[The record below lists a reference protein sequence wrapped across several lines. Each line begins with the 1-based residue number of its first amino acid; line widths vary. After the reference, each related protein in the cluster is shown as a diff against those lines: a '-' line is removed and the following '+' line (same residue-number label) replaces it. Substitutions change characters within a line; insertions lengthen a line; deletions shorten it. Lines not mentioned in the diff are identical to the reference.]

1 MFVARK
7 ISSSKWEKHPE
18 FSAGE
23 IRADAVTAD
32 LQTKGDALS
41 FWRRGSGG
49 ITVPKPRYGI
59 GTLIPAVNAFAA
71 QNGPQNRVVAIYN
84 VGRMAHSR
92 VSSPLFVLVVLVA
105 VALPA
110 YAKVDYQS
118 DVRPLLSDKCFQCH
132 GPDAATRTAD
142 LRLDRQEGLFGH
154 RPNGTPV
161 IPGDPDASLVFQRI
175 THENET
181 LRMPPEYSHKSLE
194 PADIDTIRTWI
205 EEGAEWTGHWAFEI
219 PQRPELPAVQDEAW
233 VRDPIDRFV
242 LARLEEE
249 GLAPSPEADRR
260 SLARRAALDVT
271 GLPPNPEQVDAF
283 VEDDQPGAYQRYLD
297 GLFAAEAYGEHRA
310 RYWLDAARY
319 ADTHGI
325 HIDNYREMWPY
336 RDWVINAFNRNLP
349 FDQFTLEQVAG
360 DLLENPTM
368 DQLIASGFHRCN
380 ATTNEGGV
388 IPEEYEVI
396 YAKDRADTTGTVFLG
411 LTVGCATCH
420 DHKFDPITQRDF
432 YAMTAFFRNTT
443 QYVMDGNISDTPPYI
458 IVPTDEDRTR
468 YDELRTTVRS
478 ARAELLAATDAPGK
492 EFAGWLAQSGYRGL
506 QNPLATAD
514 APLHV
519 SHDRIVHDGTDSA
532 LELPEGVSVGEG
544 PAENIQSLE
553 FDDLGFVEVPNSGI
567 GKDRPFSLAFWV
579 RHPKD
584 AGSYMVL
591 SQMDPENK
599 MRGWKVTLG
608 GREIIFS
615 MTAANDDKDS
625 DENEASDES
634 EASDGDSA
642 SSIEIR
648 PNNQYQL
655 EPGTWRHVTVTYDG
669 SGERAGLSIY
679 YNGERMPFQGSE
691 YFAKLEGQ
699 VASDRPMLL
708 GRGFYKDDDE
718 VKPRGLS
725 GGAIADVRLYDR
737 ELSVEEANVVAN
749 WPALESA
756 RSKAPADLSEEEKRV
771 LGLHYL
777 NVHDEQ
783 YRERFLAAK
792 EAERGI
798 REVRR
803 RGAVTHVMQERADGE
818 AAAHILFRGMYDQ
831 RREKV
836 PAATPGFLPSLED
849 GAAVNRLHLA
859 RWLIDEANP
868 LTSRVAVNRF
878 WQQVFGEGLVR
889 TSDDFG
895 SQGETPSHPELL
907 DWLSVEFR
915 ENGWDVKQLL
925 RTMLSSATYRQSA
938 EADETKIGKDPE
950 NRLLSRGPRFRMD
963 AEMLRDFGL
972 AATGILV
979 EKIGGPSVKPYQPDG
994 VWESVAMLGS
1004 NTRFY
1009 KRDEGEKLYR
1019 RSLYTFWKRAA
1030 PPASMQIFNA
1040 PTREH
1045 ATVRRER
1052 TNTPLQALVT
1062 MNDPQ
1067 FVEASRFLAQS
1078 ALNQAQPDFSSRLDY
1093 LTKRLLSREF
1103 SQHERAVA
1111 ETSYTDFLSH
1121 YEEDSKDASQLLA
1134 TGEAPVDKDLPV
1146 PELAAWT
1153 MMVNQLMNLDEALN
1167 K

>member
-1 MFVARK
+1 
-7 ISSSKWEKHPE
+7 
-18 FSAGE
+18 
-23 IRADAVTAD
+23 
-32 LQTKGDALS
+32 
-41 FWRRGSGG
+41 
-49 ITVPKPRYGI
+49 
-59 GTLIPAVNAFAA
+59 
-71 QNGPQNRVVAIYN
+71 
-84 VGRMAHSR
+84 MAHR
-92 VSSPLFVLVVLVA
+92 ISSPLFVIAAAIAL
-105 VALPA
+105 ALPGH
-110 YAKVDYQS
+110 AKVDYQS

-132 GPDAATRTAD
+132 GPDAATRTVD
-142 LRLDRQEGLFGH
+142 LRLDRREGLFGH

-161 IPGDPDASLVFQRI
+161 VPGDPDSSLVFQRI
-175 THENET
+175 THT
-181 LRMPPEYSHKSLE
+181 DAALRMPPEYSHKSLE
-194 PADIDTIRTWI
+194 SADIDTIRTWI

-219 PQRPELPAVQDEAW
+219 PKRPELPAV
-233 VRDPIDRFV
+233 RDADWARNPIDRFV

-249 GLAPSPEADRR
+249 GLAPAPEADRR

-271 GLPPNPEQVDAF
+271 GLPPSPEIVDAF
-283 VEDDQPGAYQRYLD
+283 VDDDQPGAFQRYLD
-297 GLFAAEAYGEHRA
+297 VLFAAESYGEHRA

-360 DLLENPTM
+360 DLLPSPTM

-443 QYVMDGNISDTPPYI
+443 QYVMDGNISDTPPFI
-458 IVPTDEDRTR
+458 IVPTAEDRAH
-468 YDELRTTVRS
+468 YDELRETLRTARS
-478 ARAELLAATDAPGK
+478 ESLAASENPG
-492 EFAGWLAQSGYRGL
+492 EAFEEWLAQGGYGGL
-506 QNPLATAD
+506 QNPLATAKV
-514 APLHV
+514 PLHV
-519 SHDRIVHDGTDSA
+519 SHDRIVHEGTNGPLALPDGVSAAEGPTGNLQA
-532 LELPEGVSVGEG
+532 LEFEG
-544 PAENIQSLE
+544 
-553 FDDLGFVEVPNSGI
+553 DGFLEVPNSGI
-567 GKDRPFSLAFWV
+567 DTDTPFSLAFWV
-579 RHPKD
+579 RHPED
-584 AGSYMVL
+584 AGSYIVL
-591 SQMDPENK
+591 SQTDPDNK
-599 MRGWKVTLG
+599 MRGWQVTLG
-608 GREIIFS
+608 GREIIFR
-615 MTAANDDKDS
+615 MIAANEDEASGEDK
-625 DENEASDES
+625 ASDED
-634 EASDGDSA
+634 EASGEDEELDEDT
-642 SSIEIR
+642 SSNIEIR

-655 EPGTWRHVTVTYDG
+655 EPGSWRHVTVTYDG
-669 SGERAGLSIY
+669 SGERAGLNIY

-691 YFAKLEGQ
+691 YFAKLDGM
-699 VASDRPMLL
+699 VASDQPVLL
-708 GRGFYKDDDE
+708 GGGFYKDDGE
-718 VKPRGLS
+718 VKPRGMP

-737 ELSVEEANVVAN
+737 ELSLEEANVVAN
-749 WPALESA
+749 WPSLESA
-756 RSKAPADLSEEEKRV
+756 RSKPPAELSDLETHV

-777 NVHDEQ
+777 NVHDER
-783 YRERFLAAK
+783 YRERFQAAK
-792 EAERGI
+792 RAERGI

-803 RGAVTHVMQERADGE
+803 RGAVTHVMQEREDRE

-831 RREKV
+831 RRDKV

-849 GAAVNRLHLA
+849 SGPVNRLHLA
-859 RWLIDEANP
+859 RWLIANENP

-895 SQGETPSHPELL
+895 AQGESPSHPALL

-925 RTMLSSATYRQSA
+925 RTMLSSAAYRQSA
-938 EADETKIGKDPE
+938 EADQAKVGKDPQ

-1004 NTRFY
+1004 NTRHY
-1009 KRDEGEKLYR
+1009 KRDDGDKLYR

-1067 FVEASRFLAQS
+1067 FVEAARFLAQT
-1078 ALNQAQPDFSSRLDY
+1078 ALKQAQPDFASRLDF

-1103 SQHERAVA
+1103 STHERTVA
-1111 ETSYTDFLSH
+1111 EQSLADFLRH
-1121 YEEDSKDASQLLA
+1121 YEEDSEDASKLLA
-1134 TGEAPVDKDLPV
+1134 TGEATVDEDLPA

-1153 MMVNQLMNLDEALN
+1153 MMANQLMNLDEALN

>member
-1 MFVARK
+1 
-7 ISSSKWEKHPE
+7 
-18 FSAGE
+18 
-23 IRADAVTAD
+23 
-32 LQTKGDALS
+32 
-41 FWRRGSGG
+41 
-49 ITVPKPRYGI
+49 
-59 GTLIPAVNAFAA
+59 
-71 QNGPQNRVVAIYN
+71 
-84 VGRMAHSR
+84 MAHRISN
-92 VSSPLFVLVVLVA
+92 PLFVIAALIAL
-105 VALPA
+105 ALPGH
-110 YAKVDYQS
+110 AKVDYQS

-132 GPDAATRTAD
+132 GPDAATRTVD
-142 LRLDRQEGLFGH
+142 LRLDRREGLFGH

-161 IPGDPDASLVFQRI
+161 VPGDPDSSLVFQRI
-175 THENET
+175 THAEAA

-194 PADIDTIRTWI
+194 PADVDTIRTWI

-219 PQRPELPAVQDEAW
+219 PKRPELPAV
-233 VRDPIDRFV
+233 RDADWARNPIDRFV
-242 LARLEEE
+242 LARLEQE
-249 GLAPSPEADRR
+249 GLAPAPEADRR

-271 GLPPNPEQVDAF
+271 GLPPSPEIVDAF
-283 VEDDQPGAYQRYLD
+283 VDDDQPGAYQRYLD
-297 GLFAAEAYGEHRA
+297 VLFAEKSYGEHRA

-360 DLLENPTM
+360 DLLPSPTM

-443 QYVMDGNISDTPPYI
+443 QYVMDGNISDTPPFI
-458 IVPTDEDRTR
+458 IVPTTEDRAH
-468 YDELRTTVRS
+468 YDELRETLRTARS
-478 ARAELLAATDAPGK
+478 ELLAASEKPG
-492 EFAGWLAQSGYRGL
+492 EAFEEWLAQGDYGGL
-506 QNPLATAD
+506 QNPLATATV
-514 APLHV
+514 PMHV
-519 SHDRIVHDGTDSA
+519 SHDRIVHKGTDNP
-532 LELPEGVSVGEG
+532 LELPDGVSAVAGPVGDLQ
-544 PAENIQSLE
+544 ALE
-553 FDDLGFVEVPNSGI
+553 FEGDGFLEVPNSGI
-567 GKDRPFSLAFWV
+567 DTGTPFSLAFWV

-584 AGSYMVL
+584 AGSYIVL
-591 SQMDPENK
+591 SQTDPDNK
-599 MRGWKVTLG
+599 MRGWQVTLG
-608 GREIIFS
+608 GREIIFR
-615 MTAANDDKDS
+615 MTAANED
-625 DENEASDES
+625 EASGEDKASADDEDS
-634 EASDGDSA
+634 GESDASN
-642 SSIEIR
+642 IEIR

-655 EPGTWRHVTVTYDG
+655 EPGSWRHVTVTYDG
-669 SGERAGLSIY
+669 SGERAGLNIY

-691 YFAKLEGQ
+691 YFAKLDGV
-699 VASDRPMLL
+699 VASDQPVLL
-708 GRGFYKDDDE
+708 GRGFYKDDGE
-718 VKPRGLS
+718 AKPRGMP
-725 GGAIADVRLYDR
+725 GGAVADVRLYDR
-737 ELSVEEANVVAN
+737 ELSLEEANVVAN
-749 WPALESA
+749 WPSLESA
-756 RSKAPADLSEEEKRV
+756 RSKPPAGLSDAERHV

-777 NVHDEQ
+777 NVHDER
-783 YRERFLAAK
+783 YRERFQAAK
-792 EAERGI
+792 QAERGI

-803 RGAVTHVMQERADGE
+803 RGAVTHVMQEREDSE

-831 RREKV
+831 RRDKV

-849 GAAVNRLHLA
+849 SGPVNRLHLA
-859 RWLIDEANP
+859 RWLVADENP

-895 SQGETPSHPELL
+895 AQGESPSHPALL

-915 ENGWDVKQLL
+915 ENGWDVKQML
-925 RTMLSSATYRQSA
+925 RTMLSSAAYRQSA
-938 EADETKIGKDPE
+938 EADQAKIGKDPQ

-1009 KRDEGEKLYR
+1009 KRDDGDKLYR

-1067 FVEASRFLAQS
+1067 FVEAARFLAQT
-1078 ALNQAQPDFSSRLDY
+1078 ALNQAQPDFGSRLDF

-1103 SQHERAVA
+1103 STHERTVA
-1111 ETSYTDFLSH
+1111 EKSLADFLRH
-1121 YEEDSKDASQLLA
+1121 YEEDSEDASKLLA
-1134 TGEAPVDKDLPV
+1134 IGEAPMDEDLAG

-1153 MMVNQLMNLDEALN
+1153 MMANQLMNLDEALN

>member
-1 MFVARK
+1 MAPIR
-7 ISSSKWEKHPE
+7 ISSP
-18 FSAGE
+18 F
-23 IRADAVTAD
+23 
-32 LQTKGDALS
+32 
-41 FWRRGSGG
+41 
-49 ITVPKPRYGI
+49 
-59 GTLIPAVNAFAA
+59 
-71 QNGPQNRVVAIYN
+71 
-84 VGRMAHSR
+84 
-92 VSSPLFVLVVLVA
+92 FVLAALLVLA
-105 VALPA
+105 SPGF
-110 YAKVDYQS
+110 AKIDYQS

-132 GPDAATRTAD
+132 GPDEATRTAD

-161 IPGDPDASLVFQRI
+161 VPGDPDSSLVFQRI
-175 THENET
+175 THANAT

-219 PQRPELPAVQDEAW
+219 PERPELPTVQDVAW
-233 VRDPIDRFV
+233 VRNPIDRFV

-249 GLAPSPEADRR
+249 GLAPAPAADRR

-271 GLPPNPEQVDAF
+271 GLPPNPKLVDAF
-283 VEDDQPGAYQRYLD
+283 VADDQPGAYKRYLD
-297 GLFAAEAYGEHRA
+297 GLFAAESYGEHRA

-349 FDQFTLEQVAG
+349 FDRFTLEQVAG
-360 DLLENPTM
+360 DLLPNPTM

-443 QYVMDGNISDTPPYI
+443 QYVMDGNISDTPPFI
-458 IVPTDEDRTR
+458 IVPTDEDRVH
-468 YDELRTTVRS
+468 YDELRQIVRT
-478 ARAELLAATDAPGK
+478 ARAELLAATENPGGDF
-492 EFAGWLAQSGYRGL
+492 EEWLAQGAYGDL
-506 QNPLATAD
+506 QSPLATSD
-514 APLHV
+514 APLQV
-519 SHDRIVHDGTDSA
+519 SHDRIVHDGSDAA
-532 LELPEGVSVGEG
+532 LELPEGVAAGEG
-544 PAENIQSLE
+544 PAENIQALE
-553 FDDLGFVEVPNSGI
+553 FDGLGFVEVPNSGI
-567 GKDRPFSLAFWV
+567 GKDKPFSLAFWV

-584 AGSYMVL
+584 AGSYMVV
-591 SQMDPENK
+591 SQTDPENK
-599 MRGWKVTLG
+599 MRGWQVTLG
-608 GREIIFS
+608 GREIIFK
-615 MTAANDDKDS
+615 MTAADGD
-625 DENEASDES
+625 EASN
-634 EASDGDSA
+634 
-642 SSIEIR
+642 IEIR

-655 EPGTWRHVTVTYDG
+655 EPGSWRHVTVTYDG

-679 YNGERMPFQGSE
+679 FDGERMPFQGSE
-691 YFAKLEGQ
+691 FFAKLEGT
-699 VASDRPMLL
+699 VASDQPMLL
-708 GRGFYKDDDE
+708 GRGFYKDDEE
-718 VKPRGLS
+718 VKPRGMP

-749 WPALESA
+749 WPELESA
-756 RSKAPADLSEEEKRV
+756 RSKSPANLSDEEKRV

-777 NVHDEQ
+777 NVHDEE
-783 YRERFLAAK
+783 YRERFVAAK

-803 RGAVTHVMQERADGE
+803 RGAVTHVMQERDDGE

-831 RREKV
+831 RRDKV

-849 GAAVNRLHLA
+849 SGPVNRLHLA

-878 WQQVFGEGLVR
+878 WQQLFGEGLVR

-895 SQGETPSHPELL
+895 AQGEVPSHPDLL

-915 ENGWDVKQLL
+915 ENGWDVKDLL

-938 EADETKIGKDPE
+938 EADEAKIGKDPQ

-972 AATGILV
+972 AATGILT

-1009 KRDEGEKLYR
+1009 KRDEGDKLYR

-1078 ALNQAQPDFSSRLDY
+1078 ALNQAQPDFASRLNF
-1093 LTKRLLSREF
+1093 LTRRLLSREF
-1103 SQHERAVA
+1103 TQHERTVA
-1111 ETSYTDFLSH
+1111 EKSYADFLLH
-1121 YEEDSKDASQLLA
+1121 YEEDSEDASQLLA
-1134 TGEAPVDKDLPV
+1134 TGEAPVDEELPA

-1153 MMVNQLMNLDEALN
+1153 MMANQLMNLDEALN

>member
-1 MFVARK
+1 
-7 ISSSKWEKHPE
+7 
-18 FSAGE
+18 
-23 IRADAVTAD
+23 
-32 LQTKGDALS
+32 
-41 FWRRGSGG
+41 
-49 ITVPKPRYGI
+49 
-59 GTLIPAVNAFAA
+59 
-71 QNGPQNRVVAIYN
+71 
-84 VGRMAHSR
+84 MAHSR
-92 VSSPLFVLVVLVA
+92 VLSPLVVLA
-105 VALPA
+105 ALIALAFPGH
-110 YAKVDYQS
+110 AKVDYQS

-142 LRLDRQEGLFGH
+142 LRLDRREGLFGH

-161 IPGDPDASLVFQRI
+161 IPGDPDSSLVFQRI
-175 THENET
+175 THANAA

-194 PADIDTIRTWI
+194 PADVDTIRTWI

-219 PQRPELPAVQDEAW
+219 PKRPELPAV
-233 VRDPIDRFV
+233 RDADWERNPIDRFV
-242 LARLEEE
+242 LARLEQE
-249 GLAPSPEADRR
+249 GLAPAPEADRR

-271 GLPPNPEQVDAF
+271 GLPPSPEIVDNFEA
-283 VEDDQPGAYQRYLD
+283 DDQPGAYQRYLD
-297 GLFAAEAYGEHRA
+297 VLFAAESYGEHRA

-360 DLLENPTM
+360 DLLPNPTM

-443 QYVMDGNISDTPPYI
+443 QYVMDGNISDTPPFI
-458 IVPTDEDRTR
+458 IVPAAEDRAR
-468 YDELRTTVRS
+468 YDELRETLRTARS
-478 ARAELLAATDAPGK
+478 KLAAATGQPGEAFEK
-492 EFAGWLAQSGYRGL
+492 WLAQGEYGGL
-506 QNPLATAD
+506 QSPLATATV
-514 APLHV
+514 PLHV
-519 SHDRIVHDGTDSA
+519 SHDRIVHEGTDDP
-532 LELPEGVSVGEG
+532 LKLPDGVSTVEG
-544 PAENIQSLE
+544 PAGNLQALAFEGE
-553 FDDLGFVEVPNSGI
+553 GFLEVPNSGI
-567 GKDRPFSLAFWV
+567 DTDTPFSLAFWV

-584 AGSYMVL
+584 AGSYVVL
-591 SQMDPENK
+591 SQTDPDNK
-599 MRGWKVTLG
+599 MRGWQVTLG
-608 GREIIFS
+608 GREIIFR
-615 MTAANDDKDS
+615 MTAADDD
-625 DENEASDES
+625 EASGEDNASAEDEAAD
-634 EASDGDSA
+634 EGKASN
-642 SSIEIR
+642 IEIR

-655 EPGTWRHVTVTYDG
+655 EPGSWRHVTVTYDG

-691 YFAKLEGQ
+691 YFAKLDGQ
-699 VASDRPMLL
+699 AASDRPVLL
-708 GRGFYKDDDE
+708 GRGFYREDGE
-718 VKPRGLS
+718 VKPRGMP

-737 ELSVEEANVVAN
+737 ELSLEEANVVAN
-749 WPALESA
+749 WPSLESA
-756 RSKAPADLSEEEKRV
+756 RSKPPADLSDEERHV

-777 NVHDEQ
+777 NVHDER
-783 YRERFLAAK
+783 YREQFQAAK
-792 EAERGI
+792 QAERGI

-803 RGAVTHVMQERADGE
+803 RGAVTHVMQEQQDGE

-836 PAATPGFLPSLED
+836 PAATPGFLPSLE
-849 GAAVNRLHLA
+849 GSGPVNRLHLA
-859 RWLIDEANP
+859 RWLIDDANP

-895 SQGETPSHPELL
+895 SQGESPSHPALL

-915 ENGWDVKQLL
+915 ESGWDAKLLL

-938 EADETKIGKDPE
+938 EADQAKISKDPQ

-994 VWESVAMLGS
+994 VWEAVAMLGS

-1009 KRDEGEKLYR
+1009 ERDDGDKLYR

-1067 FVEASRFLAQS
+1067 FVEAARFLAQT
-1078 ALNQAQPDFSSRLDY
+1078 ALNQAQPDFTSRLGF

-1103 SQHERAVA
+1103 SEHERTVA
-1111 ETSYTDFLSH
+1111 EQSLADFLRH
-1121 YEEDSKDASQLLA
+1121 YEEDSEDARKLLA
-1134 TGEAPVDKDLPV
+1134 TGEAPVDEDLPA

-1153 MMVNQLMNLDEALN
+1153 MMANQLMNLDEALN

>member
-1 MFVARK
+1 
-7 ISSSKWEKHPE
+7 
-18 FSAGE
+18 
-23 IRADAVTAD
+23 
-32 LQTKGDALS
+32 
-41 FWRRGSGG
+41 
-49 ITVPKPRYGI
+49 
-59 GTLIPAVNAFAA
+59 
-71 QNGPQNRVVAIYN
+71 
-84 VGRMAHSR
+84 MAYR
-92 VSSPLFVLVVLVA
+92 ISSPLSLIAA
-105 VALPA
+105 VIALALPGH
-110 YAKVDYQS
+110 AKVDYQA

-132 GPDAATRTAD
+132 GPDAATRTVD

-161 IPGDPDASLVFQRI
+161 VPGDPDSSLVFQRI
-175 THENET
+175 THADAA

-194 PADIDTIRTWI
+194 PADVDTIRTWI

-219 PQRPELPAVQDEAW
+219 PKRPELPAV
-233 VRDPIDRFV
+233 RDADWARNPIDRFV
-242 LARLEEE
+242 LARLEQEA
-249 GLAPSPEADRR
+249 LAPAPEADRR

-271 GLPPNPEQVDAF
+271 GLPPSPEIVDAF
-283 VEDDQPGAYQRYLD
+283 VDDDQPGAYQRYLD
-297 GLFAAEAYGEHRA
+297 VLFAAESYGEHRA

-360 DLLENPTM
+360 DLLPSPTM

-443 QYVMDGNISDTPPYI
+443 QYVMDGNISDTPPFI
-458 IVPTDEDRTR
+458 IVPTAEDRAY
-468 YDELRTTVRS
+468 YDELRQTLRTARS
-478 ARAELLAATDAPGK
+478 ELLAASGEPG
-492 EFAGWLAQSGYRGL
+492 EAFEEWLARGEYSGL
-506 QNPLATAD
+506 QSPLATATV
-514 APLHV
+514 PMHV
-519 SHDRIVHDGTDSA
+519 SHDRIVHEGTDDP
-532 LELPEGVSVGEG
+532 LGLPDGVSAVEG
-544 PAENIQSLE
+544 PAGNLQALE
-553 FDDLGFVEVPNSGI
+553 FEGDGFLEVPNSGI
-567 GKDRPFSLAFWV
+567 DTDTPFSLAFWV

-584 AGSYMVL
+584 AGSYVVL
-591 SQMDPENK
+591 SQTDPDNK
-599 MRGWKVTLG
+599 MRGWQVTLG
-608 GREIIFS
+608 GREIIFR
-615 MTAANDDKDS
+615 MTAANED
-625 DENEASDES
+625 EASAEDKATGEDEALD
-634 EASDGDSA
+634 EDKASN
-642 SSIEIR
+642 IEIR

-655 EPGTWRHVTVTYDG
+655 EPGSWRHVTVTYDG
-669 SGERAGLSIY
+669 SGERAGLNIY
-679 YNGERMPFQGSE
+679 YDGERMPFQGSE
-691 YFAKLEGQ
+691 YFAELEGM
-699 VASDRPMLL
+699 VASAQPVLL
-708 GRGFYKDDDE
+708 GRGFYKDDGE
-718 VKPRGLS
+718 VKPRGMP

-737 ELSVEEANVVAN
+737 ELSLEEANVVAN
-749 WPALESA
+749 WPSLESS
-756 RSKAPADLSEEEKRV
+756 RSKPPAELSDAERHV

-777 NVHDEQ
+777 NVHDER
-783 YRERFLAAK
+783 YRERFQAAK
-792 EAERGI
+792 QAERGI

-803 RGAVTHVMQERADGE
+803 RGAVTHVMQEQEDSE

-831 RREKV
+831 RRDKV

-849 GAAVNRLHLA
+849 SGPVNRLHLA
-859 RWLIDEANP
+859 RWLIADENP

-895 SQGETPSHPELL
+895 AQGESPSHPALL

-915 ENGWDVKQLL
+915 ESGWDVKQLL
-925 RTMLSSATYRQSA
+925 RTMLSSAAYRQSA
-938 EADETKIGKDPE
+938 EADRAKISKDPQ

-994 VWESVAMLGS
+994 VWEAVAMLGS

-1009 KRDEGEKLYR
+1009 ERDDGDKLYR

-1067 FVEASRFLAQS
+1067 FVEAARFLAQT
-1078 ALNQAQPDFSSRLDY
+1078 ALNQAQPDFASRLDF
-1093 LTKRLLSREF
+1093 LTERLLSREF
-1103 SQHERAVA
+1103 STHERTVA
-1111 ETSYTDFLSH
+1111 EKSLADFLRH
-1121 YEEDSKDASQLLA
+1121 YEEDSANASKLLA
-1134 TGEAPVDKDLPV
+1134 TGEATVDEDLPA

-1153 MMVNQLMNLDEALN
+1153 MMANQLMNLDEALN

>member
-1 MFVARK
+1 
-7 ISSSKWEKHPE
+7 
-18 FSAGE
+18 
-23 IRADAVTAD
+23 
-32 LQTKGDALS
+32 
-41 FWRRGSGG
+41 
-49 ITVPKPRYGI
+49 
-59 GTLIPAVNAFAA
+59 
-71 QNGPQNRVVAIYN
+71 
-84 VGRMAHSR
+84 MAYR
-92 VSSPLFVLVVLVA
+92 ISSPLSLIAA
-105 VALPA
+105 VIALALPGH
-110 YAKVDYQS
+110 AKVDYQA

-132 GPDAATRTAD
+132 GPDAATRTVD

-161 IPGDPDASLVFQRI
+161 VPGDPDSSLVFQRI
-175 THENET
+175 THADAA

-194 PADIDTIRTWI
+194 PADVDTIRTWI

-219 PQRPELPAVQDEAW
+219 PKRPELPAV
-233 VRDPIDRFV
+233 RDADWARNPIDRFV
-242 LARLEEE
+242 LARLEQEA
-249 GLAPSPEADRR
+249 LAPAPEADRR

-271 GLPPNPEQVDAF
+271 GLPPSPEIVDAF
-283 VEDDQPGAYQRYLD
+283 VDDDQPGAYQRYLD
-297 GLFAAEAYGEHRA
+297 VLFAAESYGEHRA

-360 DLLENPTM
+360 DLLPSPTM

-443 QYVMDGNISDTPPYI
+443 QYVMDGNISDTPPFI
-458 IVPTDEDRTR
+458 IVPTAEDRAY
-468 YDELRTTVRS
+468 YDELRQTLRTARS
-478 ARAELLAATDAPGK
+478 ELLAASGEPG
-492 EFAGWLAQSGYRGL
+492 EAFEEWLARGEYSGL
-506 QNPLATAD
+506 QSPLATATV
-514 APLHV
+514 PMHV
-519 SHDRIVHDGTDSA
+519 SHDRIVHEGTDDP
-532 LELPEGVSVGEG
+532 LGLPDGVSAVEG
-544 PAENIQSLE
+544 PAGNLQALE
-553 FDDLGFVEVPNSGI
+553 FEGDGFLEVPNSGI
-567 GKDRPFSLAFWV
+567 DTDTPFSLAFWV

-584 AGSYMVL
+584 AGSYVVL
-591 SQMDPENK
+591 SQTDPDNK
-599 MRGWKVTLG
+599 MRGWQVTLG
-608 GREIIFS
+608 GREIIFR
-615 MTAANDDKDS
+615 MTAANED
-625 DENEASDES
+625 EASAEDKATGEDEALD
-634 EASDGDSA
+634 EDKASN
-642 SSIEIR
+642 IEIR

-655 EPGTWRHVTVTYDG
+655 EPGSWRHVTVTYDG
-669 SGERAGLSIY
+669 SGERAGLNIY
-679 YNGERMPFQGSE
+679 YDGERMPFQGSE
-691 YFAKLEGQ
+691 YFAELEGM
-699 VASDRPMLL
+699 VASAQPVLL
-708 GRGFYKDDDE
+708 GRGFYKDDGE
-718 VKPRGLS
+718 VKPRGMP

-737 ELSVEEANVVAN
+737 ELSLEEANVVAN
-749 WPALESA
+749 WPSLESS
-756 RSKAPADLSEEEKRV
+756 RSKPPAELSDAERHV

-777 NVHDEQ
+777 NVHDER
-783 YRERFLAAK
+783 YRERFQAAK
-792 EAERGI
+792 QAERGI

-803 RGAVTHVMQERADGE
+803 RGAVTHVMQEQEDSE

-831 RREKV
+831 RRDKV

-849 GAAVNRLHLA
+849 SGPVNRLHLA
-859 RWLIDEANP
+859 RWLIADENP

-895 SQGETPSHPELL
+895 AQGESPSHPALL

-915 ENGWDVKQLL
+915 ESGWDVKQLL
-925 RTMLSSATYRQSA
+925 RTMLSSAAYRQSA
-938 EADETKIGKDPE
+938 EADRAKISKDPQ

-994 VWESVAMLGS
+994 VWEAVAMLGS

-1009 KRDEGEKLYR
+1009 ERDDGDKLYR

-1067 FVEASRFLAQS
+1067 FVEAARFLAQT
-1078 ALNQAQPDFSSRLDY
+1078 ALNQAQPDFASRLDF
-1093 LTKRLLSREF
+1093 LTERLLSREF
-1103 SQHERAVA
+1103 STHERTVA
-1111 ETSYTDFLSH
+1111 EKSLADFLRH
-1121 YEEDSKDASQLLA
+1121 YEEDSADASKLLA
-1134 TGEAPVDKDLPV
+1134 TGEATVDEDLPA

-1153 MMVNQLMNLDEALN
+1153 MMANQLMNLDEALN